1 MQEEIRKIL
10 QQAVKKLKQK
20 QKLTFKVE
28 KIQVDYPKNE
38 AFGDYTSNIAMIL
51 ANQIKKAPLKIAEE
65 IVNLMKKDE
74 SLVSNMK
81 MRFSMCFKKIEIVK
95 PGYINFYFSQEYL
108 QKLIQKVNKEKDSF
122 GNSKKEGKKIMVE
135 YSQPN
140 THKEF
145 HIGHL
150 RNVFIGNALVNI
162 LAKTH
167 NQVISTNYIGDTGT
181 HIAKC
186 LWGINKFYKNTDLNT
201 VKNKAEFLGKVY
213 SQATRE
219 IKNHPEYENDF
230 KKVQKRFEAGDKKL
244 INLWGKTKQWSL
256 DEFQE
261 IYEKLGV
268 KFDVYFWESEE
279 EKAGKKMLPELLGK
293 SFIKKSQGAIIAD
306 LEKYNLG
313 ILVLVRKDGSVLY
326 GLKDIALAIK
336 KFQQYKIDKSI
347 IVVDIRQKLYL
358 KQIFKI
364 LELLDVKGE
373 SQHIGYEFVSLKGNE
388 TMSSRKGNIIPAKLL
403 MGEIIKKVKEK
414 FPQTEIADE
423 IGLGALKFYM
433 LKYSAQRKIEF
444 DMEEAIR
451 LDGATGP
458 YVQYAYAR
466 VCSILE
472 KVKRSSKRQSLEVSE
487 IDLKK
492 LVHKK
497 EIDLIRELNKFIE
510 IVEDISE
517 NYEIHKL
524 PYYAIALADKFHSF
538 YSELKVLDEEN
549 LPLTKARLELVKS
562 VRIVLREALTLMGI
576 SAPERM

>member
-1 MQEEIRKIL
+1 M
-10 QQAVKKLKQK
+10 
-20 QKLTFKVE
+20 
-28 KIQVDYPKNE
+28 
-38 AFGDYTSNIAMIL
+38 
-51 ANQIKKAPLKIAEE
+51 
-65 IVNLMKKDE
+65 
-74 SLVSNMK
+74 
-81 MRFSMCFKKIEIVK
+81 
-95 PGYINFYFSQEYL
+95 
-108 QKLIQKVNKEKDSF
+108 
-122 GNSKKEGKKIMVE
+122 
-135 YSQPN
+135 
-140 THKEF
+140 
-145 HIGHL
+145 
-150 RNVFIGNALVNI
+150 
-162 LAKTH
+162 
-167 NQVISTNYIGDTGT
+167 
-181 HIAKC
+181 
-186 LWGINKFYKNTDLNT
+186 
-201 VKNKAEFLGKVY
+201 
-213 SQATRE
+213 
-219 IKNHPEYENDF
+219 
-230 KKVQKRFEAGDKKL
+230 
-244 INLWGKTKQWSL
+244 
-256 DEFQE
+256 
-261 IYEKLGV
+261 
-268 KFDVYFWESEE
+268 
-279 EKAGKKMLPELLGK
+279 
-293 SFIKKSQGAIIAD
+293 
-306 LEKYNLG
+306 
-313 ILVLVRKDGSVLY
+313 
-326 GLKDIALAIK
+326 
-336 KFQQYKIDKSI
+336 
-347 IVVDIRQKLYL
+347 YL

-472 KVKRSSKRQSLEVSE
+472 KVKHSSKRQSLEVSE

-510 IVEDISE
+510 IIEDISE